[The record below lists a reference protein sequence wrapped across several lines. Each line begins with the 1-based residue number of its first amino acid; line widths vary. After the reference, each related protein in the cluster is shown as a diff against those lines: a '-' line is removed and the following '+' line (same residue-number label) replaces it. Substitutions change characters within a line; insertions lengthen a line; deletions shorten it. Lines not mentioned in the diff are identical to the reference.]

1 MRLAFLIPPFQVH
14 FLSFP
19 CPLLPPPPLRSV
31 LPMPHF
37 SGSCV
42 QRQRRFTCC
51 SGIQSP
57 ARKAELNSMT
67 AISSGGKEAKATRS
81 NPGAL
86 ALSRLPSPTGE
97 LPVPATAGDCRLRRG
112 RSRARVR
119 RGKQWRVRW
128 AGGGLGGG
136 GWRLQEPRCAR
147 LGDGQPAECRG
158 CHAAFVCS
166 ELRGG

>member
-136 GWRLQEPRCAR
+136 LA
-147 LGDGQPAECRG
+147 PAGTAMRPTRRW
-158 CHAAFVCS
+158 AAC
-166 ELRGG
+166 